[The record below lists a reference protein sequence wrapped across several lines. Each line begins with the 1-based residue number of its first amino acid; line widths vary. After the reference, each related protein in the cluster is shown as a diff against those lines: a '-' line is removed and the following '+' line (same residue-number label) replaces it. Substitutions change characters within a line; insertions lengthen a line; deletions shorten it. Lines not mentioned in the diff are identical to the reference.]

1 MGVCESSTP
10 KDPNENASNM
20 NTPVSKLDPSIA
32 FIGSIS
38 KSLCIIEIESSFYS
52 GFLMQLFKEGEEF
65 FCLITSGHII
75 TDEMLRKRIKL
86 KFYYDIRGDISSNKF
101 KEIYLSKDERY
112 IKDFKDINIDII
124 AIQILSKDNIEK
136 DLFLLPDIRYMN
148 NYNELKNKDII
159 ILYYS
164 ENQFHSSDG
173 KINEMNKYLF
183 THSAISPPG
192 ALGSP
197 IFLKNS
203 KSVIGMFK
211 EGNEGK
217 KEGEQGNDG
226 KNYGYFII
234 PILIKEKFLPTLNN
248 KNDQQPGNINS
259 NQNNTNLDI
268 NNNIN
273 QITPQNNSNIQ
284 QSNNNQGQIQFQNN
298 PNVNVNMNNMVN
310 NINNSIINQN
320 NFQAPNYYAPNNL
333 NGPYY
338 LPQNMVYPQNLPQIN
353 QYNQI
358 IPNMPNQQF
367 QSQIINNQ
375 LPYQQMPQQIIN
387 NQMLNQQMQLQA
399 INNQLPNQQMQQQM
413 IVNQPINMNDNFT
426 QPNNTN
432 NANNINNTNT
442 LINNITSLKELN
454 YVPKIGLVNLGQTCY
469 MNSVLQCFSNLYQ
482 ITNYFLN
489 PEKQAIIQKHM
500 KSTTQKEDSLLCLEY
515 KDLIDHL
522 WKGTPNQPFSPI
534 KFKKRLEKLNPL
546 FAANTAGD
554 SKDFSIYLIMQ
565 LHTELNNIEVNPD
578 ISKFENVPENNNINP
593 YDPSQVLNA
602 FVRNFAIENY
612 SLISSYFY
620 GITQGQFECQR
631 CKLKLSQRSINL
643 SPIKYN
649 YENFFYLEFP
659 LDEVRKFKAEQN
671 NMLAQY
677 QSINEVTIYD
687 CFNYYQKIN
696 SITGYCEKC
705 RVDNAKINTMNRIF
719 SPSSI
724 LMIILNR
731 GKGIQ
736 YNIKVN
742 FEPLLD
748 ITNIVINSGNQ
759 YYELQGVVKHFGESS
774 SYGHFIAYCRSAV
787 PKFHNNWYCYNDQTV
802 VEVNNWKDI
811 VEKGDTYILFYELK
825 EKKA

>member
-1 MGVCESSTP
+1 MGTCESAQ
-10 KDPNENASNM
+10 KEENRSKAENLITD
-20 NTPVSKLDPSIA
+20 NPLTKLDDSFVRIY
-32 FIGSIS
+32 
-38 KSLCIIEIESSFYS
+38 KSLCKIEIQTAFYS
-52 GFLMQLFKEGEEF
+52 GFLMTFFKDGRQF
-65 FCLITSGHII
+65 FCLITNGHII
-75 TDEMLRKRIKL
+75 TQEMLKKRDKIVFHYDNFQKL
-86 KFYYDIRGDISSNKF
+86 
-101 KEIYLSKDERY
+101 KEIYLSRDERY
-112 IKDFKDINIDII
+112 IQSFQDNNLDISVIE
-124 AIQILSKDNIEK
+124 ILPKDNIQK
-136 DLFLLPDIRYMN
+136 DYFLLPDFSYMN
-148 NYNELKNKDII
+148 NYNELKNKDIM
-159 ILYYS
+159 ILQYS
-164 ENQFHSSDG
+164 EDKPKFSFG
-173 KINEMNKYLF
+173 KINDINNYEF
-183 THSAISPPG
+183 THSASSLPG
-192 ALGSP
+192 CSGSP

-203 KSVIGMFK
+203 KNVIGMLK
-211 EGNEGK
+211 EGK
-217 KEGEQGNDG
+217 QGTSI
-226 KNYGYFII
+226 NYGIFIV
-234 PILIKEKFLPTLNN
+234 PILT
-248 KNDQQPGNINS
+248 NDKIFPILDNENGQQKGTINSNQDNINS
-259 NQNNTNLDI
+259 NSNKNNNLTTSQNNSIPQQLNINQVQASLQNNENV

-273 QITPQNNSNIQ
+273 NNLVNNKIMNKSISNQNNPQFNYNNDPNNFNGQINIPQNNAYLQNQQQIYQYNQNISNIQ
-284 QSNNNQGQIQFQNN
+284 NYNQNMLNQQMQPQIINNQLL
-298 PNVNVNMNNMVN
+298 
-310 NINNSIINQN
+310 
-320 NFQAPNYYAPNNL
+320 Y
-333 NGPYY
+333 
-338 LPQNMVYPQNLPQIN
+338 
-353 QYNQI
+353 
-358 IPNMPNQQF
+358 QQM
-367 QSQIINNQ
+367 QPQIINNQ
-375 LPYQQMPQQIIN
+375 LPYQQMQPQI
-387 NQMLNQQMQLQA
+387 

-413 IVNQPINMNDNFT
+413 MVN

-432 NANNINNTNT
+432 NNISQPNYTNNTNNINNTNT

-469 MNSVLQCFSNLYQ
+469 MNSVLQCFSNLHQ

-500 KSTTQKEDSLLCLEY
+500 KSTDQKEDSLLCLAY

-565 LHTELNNIEVNPD
+565 LHTELNHIEANPD
-578 ISKFENVPENNNINP
+578 ISKFENVSENNNINP

-736 YNIKVN
+736 YNIKIN
-742 FEPLLD
+742 FEPLLN

-787 PKFHNNWYCYNDQTV
+787 PTFHNNWYCYNDQTV

>member
-1 MGVCESSTP
+1 MGVCEPPSRNA
-10 KDPNENASNM
+10 PNEKELSM
-20 NTPVSKLDPSIA
+20 NTPVSKLDPSND
-32 FIGSIS
+32 FIRSIS
-38 KSLCIIEIESSFYS
+38 KSLCIIEIQPSFYS
-52 GFLMQLFKEGEEF
+52 GFLMQLFKEGQEF

-75 TDEMLRKRIKL
+75 TDDMLRRRDKL
-86 KFYYDIRGDISSNKF
+86 KFYYDINGGLNNNKF
-101 KEIYLSKDERY
+101 KEIYLSKDVRY
-112 IKDFKDINIDII
+112 IKNFKDINIDII
-124 AIQILSKDNIEK
+124 VIQIMPKDDIEK
-136 DLFLLPDIRYMN
+136 NFFLSPDHYIN

-159 ILYYS
+159 ILYYL
-164 ENQFHSSDG
+164 ENKFYWSDG
-173 KINEMNKYLF
+173 KINEINNNLF
-183 THSAISPPG
+183 TFSAISQPG
-192 ALGSP
+192 ASGSP
-197 IFLKNS
+197 IFLKDS
-203 KSVIGMFK
+203 KNVIGMCK
-211 EGNEGK
+211 EGK
-217 KEGEQGNDG
+217 DGNY
-226 KNYGYFII
+226 YGYFII
-234 PILIKEKFLPTLNN
+234 PILINDKILPTLNN
-248 KNDQQPGNINS
+248 KNDQQPSNINS
-259 NQNNTNLDI
+259 NQNNTNLNI

-413 IVNQPINMNDNFT
+413 IVNQPINMNDNLT

-454 YVPKIGLVNLGQTCY
+454 YVPKIGLFNLGQTCY

-489 PEKQAIIQKHM
+489 PEKQAIIQKYM
-500 KSTTQKEDSLLCLEY
+500 KSTDQKEDSLLCLAY

-546 FAANTAGD
+546 FASNTAGD

-565 LHTELNNIEVNPD
+565 LHTELNHIEANPD

-593 YDPSQVLNA
+593 HDQNQVLNA

-659 LDEVRKFKAEQN
+659 LDEVRKYIAEQN

-677 QSINEVTIYD
+677 QSINEVSIYD
-687 CFNYYQKIN
+687 CFHYYQKIN

-705 RVDNAKINTMNRIF
+705 KVDNAKINTMNTIF

-736 YNIKVN
+736 FKIKIN

-759 YYELQGVVKHFGESS
+759 YYELQGIVKHFGESS

-787 PKFHNNWYCYNDQTV
+787 PTFHNNWYCYNDQTV

>member
-1 MGVCESSTP
+1 MGVCESSTR

-38 KSLCIIEIESSFYS
+38 KSLCIIEIQSLFYS

-75 TDEMLRKRIKL
+75 TDDMLRRRDKL
-86 KFYYDIRGDISSNKF
+86 KFYYDIKGDINNNKF
-101 KEIYLSKDERY
+101 KEIHLSKDERY
-112 IKDFKDINIDII
+112 IKNFKDINIDII
-124 AIQILSKDNIEK
+124 QILLKDKIEK
-136 DLFLLPDIRYMN
+136 EYFLLPDLDYMN
-148 NYNELKNKDII
+148 KYNELKNKDII
-159 ILYYS
+159 VLLYSNNQLNYS
-164 ENQFHSSDG
+164 EG
-173 KINEMNKYLF
+173 KIYDINNNEF
-183 THSAISPPG
+183 RHSAYCFPG
-192 ALGSP
+192 SSGSP
-197 IFLKNS
+197 IFFKNS
-203 KSVIGMFK
+203 KSVVGILK
-211 EGNEGK
+211 EGKQANEG
-217 KEGEQGNDG
+217 NSI
-226 KNYGYFII
+226 NYGYFII
-234 PILIKEKFLPTLNN
+234 PILIAEKIYPILEQ
-248 KNDQQPGNINS
+248 KKDQQQGSINSNQENINS
-259 NQNNTNLDI
+259 NINNNNQTPPQNNSIPQQLNNNQVQTSLQNNANVNNNI
-268 NNNIN
+268 NNNI
-273 QITPQNNSNIQ
+273 
-284 QSNNNQGQIQFQNN
+284 
-298 PNVNVNMNNMVN
+298 VNHNMM
-310 NINNSIINQN
+310 NNSIINQN
-320 NFQAPNYYAPNNL
+320 NQQFLNFNNVPNNFYY
-333 NGPYY
+333 PYN
-338 LPQNMVYPQNLPQIN
+338 LPQSDAYTQNQQQIN
-353 QYNQI
+353 QYN
-358 IPNMPNQQF
+358 PNISNIQNFNANMLNQQI

-375 LPYQQMPQQIIN
+375 L
-387 NQMLNQQMQLQA
+387 LNQQMQLQA

-413 IVNQPINMNDNFT
+413 IVNQPINMNNNLT
-426 QPNNTN
+426 QPNNT
-432 NANNINNTNT
+432 NNINNTNT

-454 YVPKIGLVNLGQTCY
+454 YVPKIGLINLGQTCY

-500 KSTTQKEDSLLCLEY
+500 KSTDHKEDSLLCLAY

-546 FAANTAGD
+546 FSANTAGD

-593 YDPSQVLNA
+593 HDQNQVLNA

-677 QSINEVTIYD
+677 QSINEVTIHD
-687 CFNYYQKIN
+687 CFHYYQKIN

-705 RVDNAKINTMNRIF
+705 RVDNAKINTMNTIF

-736 YNIKVN
+736 FKIKIN

-759 YYELQGVVKHFGESS
+759 YYELQGIVKHFGESS

-787 PKFHNNWYCYNDQTV
+787 PMFHNNWYCYNDQTV